1 MDEVLSGMGR
11 TGAWFAYQ
19 HFGVAPDILT
29 MAKGLGSG
37 YYPIAAMMARQELVD
52 VVGRSGGFMHGHT
65 YAGNPLA
72 CATGLA
78 VIGVMDSEQ
87 LVSNAL
93 KQGAYLRE
101 QLDHLASQYDCIGD
115 VRGIGMVQGL
125 ELVEDKASKQPF
137 PASFNAFDKLTALAK
152 DRGLLIYPRRSLNGL
167 EGDHVLITPPL
178 TVTAADIDDI
188 IALLD
193 DSLAAFQQVALKQVA
208 LEQAACS

>member
-1 MDEVLSGMGR
+1 
-11 TGAWFAYQ
+11 
-19 HFGVAPDILT
+19 

-193 DSLAAFQQVALKQVA
+193 DSLAAF
-208 LEQAACS
+208 EQAVCS